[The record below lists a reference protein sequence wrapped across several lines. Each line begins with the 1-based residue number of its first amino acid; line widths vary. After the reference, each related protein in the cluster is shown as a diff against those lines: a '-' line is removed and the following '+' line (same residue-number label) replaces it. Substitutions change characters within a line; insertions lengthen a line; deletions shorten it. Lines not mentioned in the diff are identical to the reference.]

1 MSLDSLQRDLSKSPL
16 SDSGDEEFGLLPNDP
31 PILSGGTF
39 DDPDDEMII
48 KAAIETYQ
56 HEYEIRKPHEV
67 LWDRVWRRVQNR
79 YDFTRKSRWQSQKS
93 LPAIAILAF
102 KLAWELTKA
111 VELAGDKFFEVE
123 SAEPDWQPLLDV
135 PRDLVIEF
143 MQSTGS
149 DPENN
154 FLNVLYQAIFFGI
167 ITGQVYIRVVAEDD
181 GHIDM
186 TEEQREASPL
196 NISQAADFF
205 SSLPNFGFGA
215 IGGDMDKQPEV
226 PALPDKEGFRIRFD
240 AMNPRFMFK
249 DTASRRRPRYLIHM
263 QTMTRGEYREEAD
276 ARGWRFTEEVC
287 RSQMGTGSN
296 TMYSEKNKDTIE
308 KDLAKDPKRLDTTYL
323 MHYYGNLYDGLGNQL
338 IKDSYFIMVNNK
350 YVVWGPEPFPYWH
363 RQIPITAGS
372 TLKLP
377 GVPYSKSILEL
388 NVEGQEASVE
398 IMNMLFDYLNQA
410 INPPTEV
417 DVDQLNAVRP
427 HQLNTGIFPG
437 KILEVQKGNN
447 PGPAVARSGMP
458 DVSSGVW
465 QGLGFLKQALTEFTG
480 MADTGAMPR
489 TRNRISAKEFT
500 ERSAASNGINQSVC
514 KNLERDVLEPVLWQA
529 YLVGLQKWPQKMWEE
544 FIDRKRAALK
554 NRTRTIPPGAA
565 PPNPNPEMLAA
576 PNAKP
581 TQPPQ
586 VVAGNRP
593 ASHPPQPQAQVPQV
607 EQPGGPPA
615 PESENPA
622 LDNKYAEMRGWS
634 AQERFVKMGSMFKF
648 RVKIYSALE
657 SRREKLEQLAQL
669 TQMAEATP
677 AFASRV
683 KWHEVAEETVR
694 ALELD
699 PERFLWPNSGSTA
712 DAMAP
717 ASKDATAFRP
727 PSLIPPMAP
736 NMGPEAHY

>member
-1 MSLDSLQRDLSKSPL
+1 MSASPL
-16 SDSGDEEFGLLPNDP
+16 SDSGNDTYNLHPNDP

-39 DDPDDEMII
+39 DNPSEEMII
-48 KAAIETYQ
+48 KATIETYQ
-56 HEYEIRKPHEV
+56 HEYEIRKPHET

-93 LPAIAILAF
+93 LPAITILAF

-111 VELAGDKFFEVE
+111 LEMAGDNWFEVE
-123 SAEPDWQPLLDV
+123 TGEPDWQPLLDV
-135 PRDLVIEF
+135 PRDLVREF
-143 MQSTGS
+143 MNSTGS

-154 FLNVLYQAIFFGI
+154 FLNVFFQAIFFGI
-167 ITGQVYIRVVAEDD
+167 ITGQVYIRVTAEDD
-181 GHIDM
+181 GYIDM
-186 TEEQREASPL
+186 TEEPGMASPA
-196 NISQAADFF
+196 NISQENDFF
-205 SSLPNFGFGA
+205 TSLPNFGFGA
-215 IGGDMDKQPEV
+215 IGSNGPSPEI
-226 PALPDKEGFRIRFD
+226 PSLPDKTGFRIRFD

-249 DTASRRRPRYLIHM
+249 DTASRRRPRYLIH
-263 QTMTRGEYREEAD
+263 QQSMTRGEYREEAE
-276 ARGWRFTEEVC
+276 ARGWRYTEEVC
-287 RSQMGTGSN
+287 KSQMGTGSN
-296 TMYSEKNKDTIE
+296 TLYSERNKDTVE

-323 MHYYGNLYDGLGNQL
+323 THYYGNLYDGLGNQL
-338 IKDSYFIMVNNK
+338 VKDSYFIMANNMFI
-350 YVVWGPEPFPYWH
+350 VWGPEPLPYWH
-363 RQIPITAGS
+363 KQIPITAGS

-427 HQLNTGIFPG
+427 NQLNTGIFPG
-437 KILEVQKGNN
+437 KVLEVQKGNN
-447 PGPAVARSGMP
+447 PGPAVARSAMP

-489 TRNRISAKEFT
+489 TRNRISAKEFS
-500 ERSAASNGINQSVC
+500 ERAAASNGINQSVS

-529 YLVGLQKWPQKMWEE
+529 YMLGLQKWPQEMWEA
-544 FIDRKRAALK
+544 FIDRKRSALK

-565 PPNPNPEMLAA
+565 PPNPAPDRLAPE
-576 PNAKP
+576 N
-581 TQPPQ
+581 TPPPA
-586 VVAGNRP
+586 VAGNRP
-593 ASHPPQPQAQVPQV
+593 KATPQPPPQTPQTPQV

-622 LDNKYAEMRGWS
+622 LDARLQEMRSWGP
-634 AQERFVKMGSMFKF
+634 EKRFLELGTKFKF
-648 RVKIYSALE
+648 RVKVYTALE
-657 SRREKLEQLAQL
+657 SRREKLEQLSQFV
-669 TQMAEATP
+669 QMAEAMP
-677 AFASRV
+677 ALASRA
-683 KWHEVAEETVR
+683 KWHEIAEDMAR

-699 PERFLWPNSGSTA
+699 PERYLWPNSGETA

-717 ASKDATAFRP
+717 VSKDVMALRP
-727 PSLIPPMAP
+727 PSLIPTMAP
-736 NMGPEAHY
+736 NMPPGAHY